1 MTTQVRSL
9 ISQKGF
15 IVHT

>member
-1 MTTQVRSL
+1 MTID

-15 IVHT
+15 ICQDL